1 LQVGDTGPVESAR
14 RSNSRVLGSPFSG
27 LSGQML
33 IMRFRYPRTMLPTRN
48 MHVQLLTFAGIYSLP
63 KAGGNLRNL

>member
-27 LSGQML
+27 LSGQ
-33 IMRFRYPRTMLPTRN
+33 FLPYKA
-48 MHVQLLTFAGIYSLP
+48 VDPGIALQ
-63 KAGGNLRNL
+63 KGGE

>member
-27 LSGQML
+27 LSGQKVSRL
-33 IMRFRYPRTMLPTRN
+33 LPN
-48 MHVQLLTFAGIYSLP
+48 VCDFQ
-63 KAGGNLRNL
+63 KGNHTLGYEFKNL

>member
-27 LSGQML
+27 LSGHSQMADVL
-33 IMRFRYPRTMLPTRN
+33 KMLKQTGKVR
-48 MHVQLLTFAGIYSLP
+48 
-63 KAGGNLRNL
+63 